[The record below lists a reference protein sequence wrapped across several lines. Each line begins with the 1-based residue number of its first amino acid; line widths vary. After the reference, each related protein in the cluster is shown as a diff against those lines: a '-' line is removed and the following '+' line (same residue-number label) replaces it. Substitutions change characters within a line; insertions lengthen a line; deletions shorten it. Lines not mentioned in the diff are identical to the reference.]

1 MLFILKGRL
10 LVLRETENNTKFYDN
25 LWERKFGN
33 VNIVNLHARTNF
45 APHRNLTPQ
54 KIPHIEEQLISDGS
68 YWGTMGLQ
76 DTKPLSYTLLLSTT
90 QVIQP
95 ILNTH
100 LTAPVTMIL
109 YKALLEFSEM

>member
-10 LVLRETENNTKFYDN
+10 LVLREIENNSKFYDN
-25 LWERKFGN
+25 FWERKFGN

-45 APHRNLTPQ
+45 APNRNLTPQ

-76 DTKPLSYTLLLSTT
+76 DTKPLSYIYFIIINNSGHAT
-90 QVIQP
+90 
-95 ILNTH
+95 NTEH
-100 LTAPVTMIL
+100 TFDCIRD
-109 YKALLEFSEM
+109 YDII

>member
-10 LVLRETENNTKFYDN
+10 LVLREIENNTKFYDN

-45 APHRNLTPQ
+45 APNRNLTPQ

-76 DTKPLSYTLLLSTT
+76 DTKPLSYIYFIYIINNSGHAT
-90 QVIQP
+90 
-95 ILNTH
+95 NTEH
-100 LTAPVTMIL
+100 TFDCIRD
-109 YKALLEFSEM
+109 YDII